1 MNILNYIFVALL
13 FVAVDSIWLY
23 LGSGLSQSMIKDI
36 QGSPLK
42 LRMWPGAVVYIALAY
57 LVTIPKNNTDAFLLG
72 FASYAIYDFTN
83 YAILDKYSLQF
94 AVMDTTWGGILM
106 TVVWN
111 LSGYFKLLN

>member
-1 MNILNYIFVALL
+1 MNILNYILVALL

-23 LGSGLSQSMIKDI
+23 LGSGLSQHMVQAI

-42 LRMWPGAVVYIALAY
+42 LRIWAGAVVYIALAY
-57 LVTIPKNNTDAFLLG
+57 LVTLPKNNTDAFLLG
-72 FASYAIYDFTN
+72 FSTYAIYDFTN
-83 YAILDKYSLQF
+83 YAILDKYSLKF

-111 LSGYFKLLN
+111 LGNYFKLL